1 MAGPDKISGKWDA
14 AGDSWSDFLD
24 KGKDYF
30 RDEMNKPAFL
40 AVVGDVKG
48 RRILDIGCGE
58 GNFPRLYAK
67 MGAEVVGV
75 DFSPKMIELARQAEK
90 REKQGIEYVVSDAA
104 RLEGVRGK
112 FDAVTC
118 FMALMDIERYRDA
131 IREAANILNDRGR
144 FIFCITHP
152 CFEYGKCLDREPL
165 AKWVH
170 VEEDKSGDAGHLEV
184 TDYFQPGVSEVIWD
198 MERLVKPFKTTSFHR
213 TLTDYFDA
221 LADGGFVVSRLVEAK
236 PTQSGVSKYPSLRK
250 HAKIPHSITIEARKI
265 SID

>member
-1 MAGPDKISGKWDA
+1 MADPDKISGEWDA
-14 AGDSWSDFLD
+14 ARDSWSDFLD
-24 KGKDYF
+24 EGKDFF

-48 RRILDIGCGE
+48 KRVLDIGCGE

-75 DFSPKMIELARQAEK
+75 DFSPKMIELARQAEERDK
-90 REKQGIEYVVSDAA
+90 LGIEYVVADAA
-104 RLEGVRGK
+104 KLEGVKGK

-118 FMALMDIERYRDA
+118 FMALMDIEHYKDA
-131 IREAANILNDRGR
+131 ICEAARALKDRGR

-152 CFEYGKCLDREPL
+152 CFEFGECLDREPL
-165 AKWVH
+165 AKWVQ
-170 VEEDKSGDAGHLEV
+170 EDGDATHLEL
-184 TDYFQPGVSEVIWD
+184 TDYFQPGVSEVVWD

-221 LADGGFVVSRLVEAK
+221 LAEGGFVASRLVEAK
-236 PTQSGVSKYPSLRK
+236 PTKNGVEKYPSLRK
-250 HAKIPHSITIEARKI
+250 HLKIPHSITIEARKI
-265 SID
+265 VID